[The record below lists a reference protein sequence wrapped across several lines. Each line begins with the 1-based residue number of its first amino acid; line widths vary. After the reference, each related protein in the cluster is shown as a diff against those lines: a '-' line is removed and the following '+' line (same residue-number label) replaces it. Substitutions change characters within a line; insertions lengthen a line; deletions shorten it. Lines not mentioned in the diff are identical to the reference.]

1 MAGLTLVTS
10 ITTGINMLISAANA
24 YFSGERA
31 RPEIKK
37 KSLCKQLVKLR
48 GNLKAIAETGEGI
61 GELLN
66 TETFS
71 DENDPKLQE
80 LIKLLEDQNENIR
93 SASREF
99 GTLATLFE
107 IKRPELHE
115 IRFHLRGKSDHID
128 MIYAA
133 VGTADLK
140 RRLGETIETWE
151 TNELFDK
158 PADLAASVN
167 KGRSE
172 LHIRKPDD
180 VDWDYEALVA
190 AIEPLTAFIDECCDP
205 HNLI

>member
-1 MAGLTLVTS
+1 
-10 ITTGINMLISAANA
+10 
-24 YFSGERA
+24 
-31 RPEIKK
+31 
-37 KSLCKQLVKLR
+37 
-48 GNLKAIAETGEGI
+48 
-61 GELLN
+61 
-66 TETFS
+66 
-71 DENDPKLQE
+71 
-80 LIKLLEDQNENIR
+80 
-93 SASREF
+93 
-99 GTLATLFE
+99 
-107 IKRPELHE
+107 
-115 IRFHLRGKSDHID
+115 